1 MKYDLAKT
9 LFVTD
14 LDGTLLRSDGTLAK
28 ETAAAFNCMAAAGMK
43 LTFATARSY
52 HTAMLVAGALQPQIP
67 LILHNGTFLADR
79 ADAHVQETPEK
90 VGTVQ
95 CCFITARKRESA
107 VATEKPQITAWSLWL
122 RLKLLSCLRSHVR

>member
-14 LDGTLLRSDGTLAK
+14 LDGTLLRSDGTLAE

-52 HTAMLVAGALQPQIP
+52 HTAMLVAGALQPQSSAKTSNIAISFFIP
-67 LILHNGTFLADR
+67 RT
-79 ADAHVQETPEK
+79 
-90 VGTVQ
+90 
-95 CCFITARKRESA
+95 
-107 VATEKPQITAWSLWL
+107 SLYYQ
-122 RLKLLSCLRSHVR
+122 

>member
-1 MKYDLAKT
+1 MKYDPAKT

-52 HTAMLVAGALQPQIP
+52 HTAMLVAGALQPQTSF
-67 LILHNGTFLADR
+67 NFSYAGSSF
-79 ADAHVQETPEK
+79 
-90 VGTVQ
+90 
-95 CCFITARKRESA
+95 S
-107 VATEKPQITAWSLWL
+107 
-122 RLKLLSCLRSHVR
+122 RSSMQVI